1 MDNKNIKRALT
12 YLKAEQIK
20 HDNVDY
26 TLFPNKNGGL
36 CDITPMNAWSDSFCR
51 DVKVEC
57 CSIQTYLTP
66 IGNDCTACL

>member
-1 MDNKNIKRALT
+1 MDNEKVKRALT

-36 CDITPMNAWSDSFCR
+36 CDITPMNVWSDSFLEMHMGADIR
-51 DVKVEC
+51 ILAN
-57 CSIQTYLTP
+57 SSY
-66 IGNDCTACL
+66 